1 MPGLL
6 VLLALRLG
14 LEVVG
19 DRAELAAELGLAL
32 DLDPLRLRSDVV
44 LLPHVAGPRLPVQ
57 DNDKI

>member
-19 DRAELAAELGLAL
+19 DRAELTAELRLAL
-32 DLDPLRLRSDVV
+32 DLDPLGLRSDVV

-57 DNDKI
+57 DNDMI